1 MSDRSRVATTLHQ
14 NDLLLRQDGLRGL
27 WRSSL
32 AHSPPLKLQT
42 SVFGTVVRVR
52 VGAKRAASLYSGN
65 GTHNTN
71 TSNVFSVPKSF
82 WYQSLSSRYRR
93 LEFSGA
99 GETDGGLGFGFNF
112 RAGNA
117 SDADDGTAG
126 SVFISQGG
134 HTLAMGDV
142 DSAANAAVGQVSGV
156 GFTGLHDHNEVGYD
170 LNDEAPSVLYSYTG
184 GALAFHVGLGGDMVS
199 GDEFSLGVA
208 YDAGTFNVALG
219 VEDDDGNS
227 GVYLG
232 VGVDLGAVALNAVLA
247 DSDGDGDEW
256 AVSADFTSGATT
268 FTAYVADD
276 NGDGSWGLGA
286 SHDLG
291 GGAPLNRIPTWSFDG
306 FPSNPLRVGVTG
318 NHAPNGP
325 EMTFAF
331 LRPDIFDAGYYMALV
346 CLLYHWEV
354 VPPHPGPELAVGAEL
369 RRHLLKIKH
378 STMRK

>member
-1 MSDRSRVATTLHQ
+1 MKTTL
-14 NDLLLRQDGLRGL
+14 
-27 WRSSL
+27 L
-32 AHSPPLKLQT
+32 ASTALVL
-42 SVFGTVVRVR
+42 S
-52 VGAKRAASLYSGN
+52 VGAAAAADFTMADTGHDHSITLSGDARM
-65 GTHNTN
+65 GITN
-71 TSNVFSVPKSF
+71 ADNDEMKF
-82 WYQSLSSRYRR
+82 SSRARV
-93 LEFSGA
+93 EFSGA

-170 LNDEAPSVLYSYTG
+170 LNDEAPSGLYSYTG

-291 GGAPLNRIPTWSFDG
+291 GGASL
-306 FPSNPLRVGVTG
+306 VGGVV
-318 NHAPNGP
+318 NS
-325 EMTFAF
+325 
-331 LRPDIFDAGYYMALV
+331 DDDD
-346 CLLYHWEV
+346 EV
-354 VPPHPGPELAVGAEL
+354 IYDLG
-369 RRHLLKIKH
+369 I
-378 STMRK
+378 TMKF